1 MDLRIMAAPEVTVV
15 LVPASA
21 PSPALPHTGRGDGP
35 LQPVDRVARDGFLQ
49 IRVSGSPEEMGLQQG
64 ELLRHEIRDFIGEVH
79 RHVLYGQPGVIG
91 WGIRQAVGSAAVV
104 MNAHVP
110 ERYRREMQGVARSAG
125 VGYGDIVL
133 LNCFDDILANLRL
146 LGAMFGRL
154 GCSVLALG
162 AERTATNRLLCGRN
176 LDYFVAGSVADDAWA
191 ATNYMKEHLVT
202 VEYAPR
208 DRFSFIGV
216 GWPGLVGSFTG
227 LGESAV
233 AVASLTVR
241 TIVNRPLAT
250 PAPFL
255 YRQILEESTSLD
267 QAVGVLRRARRTQ
280 ANNVLLASGREGTAA
295 VVEYT
300 PWKLA
305 VRGLQDG
312 WLVAT
317 NHFSH
322 PAMLGRNPRQ
332 RYESSWDRSAR
343 LGELCSARGVGAGP
357 EDVRD
362 FMMDTHLRRPE
373 ATEYCRVFNP
383 CTVLSTLFVPEEG
396 QLWVR
401 ATDRPDRQFEEVRLS
416 ASG

>member
-1 MDLRIMAAPEVTVV
+1 MA
-15 LVPASA
+15 LGQASA
-21 PSPALPHTGRGDGP
+21 VSPALPRTERGGG
-35 LQPVDRVARDGFLQ
+35 LLGSVARTVRDGFLH
-49 IRVSGSPEEMGLQQG
+49 IRVGGSPEEMGLQQG
-64 ELLRHEIRDFIGEVH
+64 ELLRHEIRDLIGQVH

-91 WGIRQAVGSAAVV
+91 WGIRQAARSAAAI

-110 ERYRREMQGVARSAG
+110 ERYRQEMKGIARAADVS
-125 VGYGDIVL
+125 YGDIVL
-133 LNCFDDILANLRL
+133 VNCFDDILANLRL

-162 AERTATNRLLCGRN
+162 PERTAMKRLLCGRN

-191 ATNYMKEHLVT
+191 ATNYMKEHLVAT
-202 VEYAPR
+202 EYAPR

-227 LGESAV
+227 LSESSV
-233 AVASLTVR
+233 AVASLSVR

-255 YRQILEESTSLD
+255 YRQILEEATSLN
-267 QAVGVLRRARRTQ
+267 QAVAFLRRAPRTQ
-280 ANNVLLASGREGTAA
+280 ANNVLVASGREGSAA

-300 PWKLA
+300 PWRIA

-343 LGELCSARGVGAGP
+343 LGELCNQRGVDVGP
-357 EDVRD
+357 EDIRD
-362 FMMDTHLRRPE
+362 FMMDTHLRRPD

-383 CTVLSTLFVPEEG
+383 CTVLSSLLVPEEG
-396 QLWVR
+396 RLWVR
-401 ATDRPDRQFEEVRLS
+401 ATDRPDRQFDELRLS
-416 ASG
+416 ASGPLSS

>member
-1 MDLRIMAAPEVTVV
+1 MV
-15 LVPASA
+15 LVPGSV
-21 PSPALPHTGRGDGP
+21 PSLALPPRGRGEGS
-35 LQPVDRVARDGFLQ
+35 LGPVDRVARDGFLQ

-64 ELLRHEIRDFIGEVH
+64 ELLRHEIRDLIGEVH
-79 RHVLYGQPGVIG
+79 HHVLYGQPGVIG
-91 WGIRQAVGSAAVV
+91 WGIRGAARGAAAV
-104 MNAHVP
+104 MNAYVP
-110 ERYRREMQGVARSAG
+110 DRYRKEMQGVARAAG
-125 VGYGDIVL
+125 VSYWDIVL
-133 LNCFDDILANLRL
+133 VNCFDDILANLRL

-162 AERTATNRLLCGRN
+162 PERTATGRLVCGRN

-227 LGESAV
+227 LSASAV

-255 YRQILEESTSLD
+255 YRRILEEATSLE
-267 QAVGVLRRARRTQ
+267 QAVGALRGARRTQ
-280 ANNVLLASGREGTAA
+280 ANNVLLASGLEGTAA

-300 PWKLA
+300 PWRLA

-343 LGELCSARGVGAGP
+343 LGELCGERGAGAGP

-383 CTVLSTLFVPEEG
+383 CTVLSSMFVPQEG